1 MAKSIIETLQLVDVC
16 GRYSNLLL
24 SQVDFTN
31 ITSWLEDNRL
41 VINLKKGKTETMLFG
56 TEKWL
61 SNLNNQQINLEYNGS
76 KVYFTSC
83 YKYLGIH
90 LRPSLNMNDHVN
102 NSRRTEKLLDIL
114 NCWRKLDLS
123 FL

>member
-1 MAKSIIETLQLVDVC
+1 MEQTEEKL
-16 GRYSNLLL
+16 
-24 SQVDFTN
+24 QVDFTN
-31 ITSWLEDNRL
+31 ITSWLEDNQL

-56 TEKWL
+56 TEKRL

-76 KVYFTSC
+76 KVHFTSC
-83 YKYLGIH
+83 YKYLRIH
-90 LRPSLNMNDHVN
+90 LRPSLT
-102 NSRRTEKLLDIL
+102 RRTGKLLDIL